1 MSSVFV
7 RWLLLRISVILQLFC
22 SPWVQHTDIA
32 LPSRMSKQ
40 WPMRRL
46 LQSGG
51 DAKSETMR
59 VSLLKSVDGRSRRRE
74 ESIVCVSPFF
84 SLSCFTRYAPPWSL
98 GRPPRSRSQ
107 LARSFGALVPV
118 RPRSIAAGS
127 TDASWRLCLAYVQ
140 VYKLLFGESR
150 LPKRGK
156 GFEPG
161 VCVRASSCRVIG
173 EGRCR

>member
-7 RWLLLRISVILQLFC
+7 QWPLLRISVILQLFC

-32 LPSRMSKQ
+32 LPSRMHKQ
-40 WPMRRL
+40 RPKLSL

-51 DAKSETMR
+51 CKEPNDAG
-59 VSLLKSVDGRSRRRE
+59 LLKSVAGRSRRRE
-74 ESIVCVSPFF
+74 GVHCLRFAFLQSVLLY
-84 SLSCFTRYAPPWSL
+84 SLCPSMVPWMAS
-98 GRPPRSRSQ
+98 PRSRSQ
-107 LARSFGALVPV
+107 LARSFGVLVPV
-118 RPRSIAAGS
+118 GPRSIAAGG

-150 LPKRGK
+150 LSKRGK
-156 GFEPG
+156 EFEPG
-161 VCVRASSCRVIG
+161 VFARASSCRAIG

>member
-59 VSLLKSVDGRSRRRE
+59 VSLLKFVDGRSRRRE

-84 SLSCFTRYAPPWSL
+84 SLHVLLYSPCPSMVPWTAS
-98 GRPPRSRSQ
+98 PQSVT
-107 LARSFGALVPV
+107 ARSLLWRACSCKTPVYRGRQHGCILETVP
-118 RPRSIAAGS
+118 RICTSI
-127 TDASWRLCLAYVQ
+127 
-140 VYKLLFGESR
+140 
-150 LPKRGK
+150 
-156 GFEPG
+156 
-161 VCVRASSCRVIG
+161 
-173 EGRCR
+173 